1 MVWALV
7 RRGLLAGA
15 LAGLIAGLFAFVIG
29 EPHIQAAI
37 DLEHQHGEAL
47 VSRTGQRAGLLLA
60 STLYGIAVGGLFA
73 IVFAIIRG
81 RITSGD
87 DWRVATR
94 LAAALFAAV
103 VLVPALKYPA
113 NPPAVGDPETIGRR
127 TLLYLT
133 LLAGSL
139 LALLA
144 AARMAARVREDAPPW
159 RRPLVGVATFVVV
172 AGGLALALPGVDEVP
187 DGFPPSL
194 LWEFRLSSLG
204 TQAVLWAT
212 LGAAFGIAGSR
223 AR

>member
-7 RRGLLAGA
+7 RRGLVAGA
-15 LAGLIAGLFAFVIG
+15 VAGLIAGLFAFVVG

-37 DLEHQHGEAL
+37 DLEHQHGDAL
-47 VSRTGQRAGLLLA
+47 VSRPLQRVGLLLA

-73 IVFAIIRG
+73 IAFAVIRG
-81 RITSGD
+81 RIAGD
-87 DWRVATR
+87 DRRLAAR

-127 TLLYLT
+127 TILYLT
-133 LLAGSL
+133 LLVGSL
-139 LALLA
+139 LALVA
-144 AARMAARVREDAPPW
+144 AARVAAVVDASRPW
-159 RRPLVGVATFVVV
+159 RRPLAGIATFVVV
-172 AGGLALALPGVDEVP
+172 AGGLAVALPGVDEVP
-187 DGFPPSL
+187 ADFPPSL

-212 LGAAFGIAGSR
+212 LGAAFGLAGSR
-223 AR
+223 R